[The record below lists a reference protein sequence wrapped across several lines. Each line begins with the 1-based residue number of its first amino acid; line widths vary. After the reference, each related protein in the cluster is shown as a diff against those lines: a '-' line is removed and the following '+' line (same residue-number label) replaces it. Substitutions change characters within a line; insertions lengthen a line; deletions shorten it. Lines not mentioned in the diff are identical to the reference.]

1 MKYFLIFLSLSISLC
16 IKLELLEVF
25 HKSIDWQA
33 NYQPTYE
40 KQMKKMERQIQIMKE
55 QRRAK
60 NQQCDRIQRG
70 LDFIVN
76 EKEKNEKFTSW
87 LTSRIEQ
94 NQNRV
99 EKLNQIKCQSS
110 SSFYETMN
118 EQNRVNKLNQFFVSW
133 ISRDQKLLQLQ
144 DTQTFIQEMQVENEY
159 QDALLILSEQIR
171 SCKLSPFKQQT
182 IDRSES
188 SRRDFE
194 QNIFALEKLM
204 TQNNDQLELNEVRVQ
219 DKITKFIQQLDKE
232 TEQLQIHYESIM
244 KIINKSPVETTSKQ
258 RLDQCQKDVL
268 SIDKLIEATQEA
280 IKRIQTC
287 APSEGLA
294 YKQKRILSQI
304 AKEYSSGVAKFEQK

>member
-1 MKYFLIFLSLSISLC
+1 MKYLLIFLAFSITIC

-25 HKSIDWQA
+25 HQSIDWQA

-40 KQMKKMERQIQIMKE
+40 KQMKKLERQIQIMKE

-70 LDFIVN
+70 LDFIIN

-87 LTSRIEQ
+87 LTSRIAQ

-144 DTQTFIQEMQVENEY
+144 DTQAFIQEMQVDNEF

-171 SCKLSPFKQQT
+171 SCKLSPFNQKN

-194 QNIFALEKLM
+194 QNIFTLEKVLN
-204 TQNNDQLELNEVRVQ
+204 QNNDLMELNEVRVQ

-244 KIINKSPVETTSKQ
+244 KIINKSPVEITSKQ
-258 RLDQCQKDVL
+258 RLEQCKKDVF

-280 IKRIQTC
+280 LERIKTC
-287 APSEGLA
+287 APSESLA
-294 YKQKRILSQI
+294 FKQKRILSQI
-304 AKEYSSGVAKFEQK
+304 AKEYSQGVAKFEQK